1 VTPHQA
7 ARAAGKLA
15 KRCYPIFKGQDPDIQ
30 SAALCDLVA
39 RHLAGHVAIG
49 DAEATAQMREMLLE
63 AFIIAVKQLVPIVD
77 AAEIQPEL
85 RRRTQ

>member
-1 VTPHQA
+1 MTA
-7 ARAAGKLA
+7 NWEARAAGKLA

-30 SAALCDLVA
+30 GAALVDLVA
-39 RHLAGHVAIG
+39 RHLAGYVAIG
-49 DAEATAQMREMLLE
+49 DAEATAQMRELMLE

-85 RRRTQ
+85 RRRMQ